1 MKQLYAP
8 WRADYTLSGES
19 RGTSKKSC
27 VFCSQVAMDDD
38 KKNFIIK
45 RFSHCFVM
53 LNLFPYNAGHLMV
66 IPYQHTAQLTELS
79 QEARAELMEAISVSM
94 QILTQELKA
103 EGFNTGLNLGGKP
116 AGGSIPE
123 HLHVHVL
130 PRWLG
135 DTNFLAT
142 LADVKPISFDLVKI
156 YEQLTQA
163 FTNITL

>member
-8 WRADYTLSGES
+8 WRTNYTLSGES
-19 RGTSKKSC
+19 QRKSKKC
-27 VFCSQVAMDDD
+27 IFCSQIAMSSD
-38 KKNFIIK
+38 KKNLIIK

-53 LNLFPYNAGHLMV
+53 LNLFPYNAGHLMA
-66 IPYQHTAQLTELS
+66 IPYQHTAQLVELS
-79 QEARAELMEAISVSM
+79 KDARAELMEVIALSM
-94 QILTQELKA
+94 SILTKELKA
-103 EGFNTGLNLGGKP
+103 EGFNAGFNLGGKP

-142 LADVKPISFDLVKI
+142 LADVKPISLDLVKI
-156 YEQLTQA
+156 YEQLDKA
-163 FTNITL
+163 FAHITI